1 MIVDS
6 SIQHHVIKNWAN
18 SKNNKFSIR
27 TMRMV
32 AVAWILVNKFYCTIK
47 GGFIRDWV
55 IRGEEKLPR
64 NVDLSNILKLN
75 PHTGFY

>member
-6 SIQHHVIKNWAN
+6 DLEYHVVKSWAQSEN
-18 SKNNKFSIR
+18 YGFRLR

-32 AVAWILVNKFYCTIK
+32 AVCWVLVNKFHCTIK

-55 IRGEEKLPR
+55 IRGYEYLPKG
-64 NVDLSNILKLN
+64 DLSNIMKVSKRN
-75 PHTGFY
+75 GYI